1 MKIESEKIRK
11 PVHFICLI
19 LLMTSLLLGLTTKAA
34 SIDQE
39 NDSLAKNNA
48 KICEL
53 VSFTVRTAGGKN
65 YINWNA
71 KSVSDSY
78 YFVLE
83 RSFDGANFS
92 IAKIKKCFISPG
104 GQYLQYSVIDEQ
116 IGNAETVYYRI
127 ALHKLE
133 AIDAESKILIL
144 SPENM
149 LKENA
154 QRFIVAQ
161 PIVIQQKEIVIAEIS
176 QDQRRVEK

>member
-1 MKIESEKIRK
+1 MKIESEKIKK

-53 VSFTVRTAGGKN
+53 VSFTVRTVGGKN

-71 KSVSDSY
+71 KSVSDDY

-83 RSFDGANFS
+83 KSFDGLNFS
-92 IAKIKKCFISPG
+92 ITKIKKCFVSPG
-104 GQYLQYSVIDEQ
+104 GQNLQYSVIDEQ
-116 IGNAETVYYRI
+116 IANAEIVYYRI
-127 ALHKLE
+127 ALHKIE
-133 AIDAESKILIL
+133 AIDAESKIISL
-144 SPENM
+144 SPKNTLE
-149 LKENA
+149 ENA
-154 QRFIVAQ
+154 KRLIEAKQIVT
-161 PIVIQQKEIVIAEIS
+161 QQKEIIVAKLLKIKAG
-176 QDQRRVEK
+176 